1 MNSISQAFGTSKT
14 HSARI
19 YRWVTAW
26 LCVSAVIALLLLA
39 NSIRDYRFVSRVI
52 ATQQVRHQMSQHAAA
67 LERQLR
73 QDPDTRGSAVKSV
86 MEAGG
91 NPLWIE
97 LRGPDGKMLEHAGVA
112 AQEIFSE
119 DEEHI
124 HARNHE
130 PLYRVVATAGGDVV
144 IEVFAIRAP
153 STKMPANPPLQS
165 GPPAPMMLEIATPL
179 NSVDQSNFLPI
190 RWNLLINCSGA
201 LALLVTVVVA
211 WLGFRSY
218 AHGKY
223 LEEQLEIAGQVQS
236 ELLPPLTEKYVGVD
250 LATEYTPAEEVG
262 GDFYDVFRL
271 KDEGIA
277 LVMGDVSGKGV
288 PAALLM
294 GVIHGAVRSSLWSES
309 PSRHESES
317 QQLNRLLC
325 ERASGERF
333 ASMFWCYHDP
343 IAHTLSYVNAGHWPP
358 LLMQKSGSKVEI
370 SRLHAGGPVL
380 GVLPDA
386 RYEQAKLQIYPGDS
400 LVMYSDGLIEAVNS
414 QDEEYGEGRLRELL
428 ATLTEKSADDTRRA
442 ILASL
447 VAFTGTAGLRDDL
460 TIVVAQFMSIEDC
473 LLRQNEIVAGHSN
486 RRII

>member
-1 MNSISQAFGTSKT
+1 
-14 HSARI
+14 
-19 YRWVTAW
+19 V
-26 LCVSAVIALLLLA
+26 
-39 NSIRDYRFVSRVI
+39 
-52 ATQQVRHQMSQHAAA
+52 
-67 LERQLR
+67 
-73 QDPDTRGSAVKSV
+73 
-86 MEAGG
+86 
-91 NPLWIE
+91 WIE
-97 LRGPDGKMLEHAGVA
+97 LRGPDGQVLEHAGVA

-119 DEEHI
+119 DDEHI

-130 PLYRVVATAGGDVV
+130 PLYRVVATASGDVV
-144 IEVFAIRAP
+144 VEVFAIRAP
-153 STKMPANPPLQS
+153 STKIPANPSLQS

-190 RWNLLINCSGA
+190 RRNLLINCSGA

-211 WLGFRSY
+211 GLGFRSY

-236 ELLPPLTEKYVGVD
+236 ELLPPLTERYVGVD
-250 LATEYTPAEEVG
+250 LATEYTPAEQVG

-343 IAHTLSYVNAGHWPP
+343 IAHTLSYVNAGHCPP
-358 LLMQKSGSKVEI
+358 LLTRKSGSKVEI
-370 SRLHAGGPVL
+370 SRLHVGGPVL
-380 GVLPDA
+380 GVLPNA
-386 RYEQAKLQIYPGDS
+386 RYEHATVQVSTGD
-400 LVMYSDGLIEAVNS
+400 LLLMYSDGLVEATNPHG
-414 QDEEYGEGRLRELL
+414 EEYGEVRLRELL
-428 ATLTEKSADDTRRA
+428 ATLTEKSPDEIRRV

-447 VAFTGTAGLRDDL
+447 AAFSGTTGLRDDL
-460 TIVVAQFMSIEDC
+460 TIVVAQFISVEDSFAKTE
-473 LLRQNEIVAGHSN
+473 LSPDIQIAE
-486 RRII
+486 

>member
-14 HSARI
+14 RSVRI

-26 LCVSAVIALLLLA
+26 LYLSAVIALLLLA

-52 ATQQVRHQMSQHAAA
+52 ATQQVRHQMNQHAAA

-73 QDPDTRGSAVKSV
+73 QDPDARSSAVKSV

-97 LRGPDGKMLEHAGVA
+97 LRGPDGKVLEHVGVA

-119 DEEHI
+119 DEEHT

-130 PLYRVVATAGGDVV
+130 PLYRVVATTAGDVV
-144 IEVFAIRAP
+144 VEVFAIRAP
-153 STKMPANPPLQS
+153 STPLPANRPPQS

-190 RWNLLINCSGA
+190 RRNLLINCSGA

-211 WLGFRSY
+211 GLGFRSY

-250 LATEYTPAEEVG
+250 LATEYTPAEQLG

-317 QQLNRLLC
+317 QRLNRLLC
-325 ERASGERF
+325 EPASGERF
-333 ASMFWCYHDP
+333 ASMFWCYYDP
-343 IAHTLSYVNAGHWPP
+343 LAHTLSYVNAGHWPP
-358 LLMQKSGSKVEI
+358 LLMQKSGSKVEL

-380 GVLPDA
+380 GVLPNA
-386 RYEQAKLQIYPGDS
+386 RYEQAKLQVSPGDL
-400 LVMYSDGLIEAVNS
+400 LVMYSDGLVEAVNS
-414 QDEEYGEGRLRELL
+414 HGEEYGEGRLRELL

-447 VAFTGTAGLRDDL
+447 AAFTGTAGLRDDL
-460 TIVVAQFMSIEDC
+460 TIVVTQFVSIDDS
-473 LLRQNEIVAGHSN
+473 LLRQNEIVAG
-486 RRII
+486 